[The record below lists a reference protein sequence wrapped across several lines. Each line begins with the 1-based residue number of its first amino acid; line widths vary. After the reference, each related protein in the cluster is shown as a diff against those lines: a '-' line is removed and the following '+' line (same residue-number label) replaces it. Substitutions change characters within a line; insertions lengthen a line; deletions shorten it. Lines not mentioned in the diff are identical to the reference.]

1 MPLETKLDYWKEE
14 LRKAKLYLDH
24 RNRMNKWKD
33 YRKWYRN
40 EYPESLVSV
49 NKVFGIGR
57 AMVPQLYFKAPTILV
72 RPRKPN
78 SSTQAKILEAID
90 GWLIDHIGFKNQI
103 KYMILDAFQVD
114 IGVMKFGYHTISTEL
129 PTPNSETTEAVAEM
143 IGAQPDEL
151 TEELENRKWSYH
163 DYIKP
168 NTPWALR
175 IRPQDVLVP
184 WGYVD
189 EHEAPWMAFR
199 IVRALDDVKH
209 DPVYTNT
216 NGIKANLKI
225 DVSPSNTR
233 SPNMF
238 GELASRAEF
247 VELFEFWDKRDGTI
261 RVMSPD
267 HDKWLRNEE
276 HEMPIKGFPACVMRF
291 NPDGEDFWGVS
302 DVEQIRKQVNELNEN
317 RTHEIETKRLANV
330 KGVVDTNVVKEDEL
344 QKLEKGKPG
353 PIIRGE
359 GNVQAAFAQWD
370 LKVPADFFR
379 VDDVID
385 KDIREVIGF
394 SRNQA
399 GEFDVPRRT
408 ATEANLVQS
417 AHELRADERRDI
429 VADVVKEAFQDKIHP
444 MIFEYWTDERVIEVT
459 ALQGWFKYTGPQLRG
474 DYDLDVVPDSA
485 LPISR
490 QQEQQMCQQMF
501 QMFKGDPMIKQ
512 RELYIRVMSV
522 FKDMI
527 PDPDQ
532 LLEDPKV
539 VQQKQQAAQ
548 QQAMQQQAMKGAG
561 RGR

>member
-1 MPLETKLDYWKEE
+1 VPLEGKLEYWKEE
-14 LRKAKLYLDH
+14 IRKARLYLDH
-24 RNRMNKWKD
+24 KNRINKWKD

-40 EYPESLVSV
+40 EYPESMVSV

-78 SSTQAKILEAID
+78 ASQQAKILEAID
-90 GWLIDHIGFKNQI
+90 AWLIDHMGLKSQI
-103 KYMILDAFQVD
+103 KYMILDAFQVN
-114 IGVMKFGYHTISTEL
+114 IGVIKFGYHSIGTEL
-129 PTPNSETTEAVAEM
+129 PPPSDEATEGVAEM
-143 IGAQPDEL
+143 LGAQPEELTDEL
-151 TEELENRKWSYH
+151 EQRKWSYH

-168 NTPWALR
+168 NTPWGLR
-175 IRPQDVLVP
+175 IRPEDVLVP

-199 IVRALDDVKH
+199 IVRDLEDVKK
-209 DPVYTNT
+209 DPVYKNQA
-216 NGIKANLKI
+216 GLKANLKI
-225 DVSPSNTR
+225 DVSPSNTK

-238 GELASRAEF
+238 GELATKAEF
-247 VELFEFWDKRDGTI
+247 LEYYEIWDKRDGTI
-261 RVMSPD
+261 RVMVKE
-267 HDKWLRNEE
+267 HDKWLRDEE
-276 HEMPIKGFPACVMRF
+276 HELPIKGFPAVVMRF
-291 NPDGEDFWGVS
+291 NPDCEDFWGVS

-359 GNVQAAFAQWD
+359 GNVQAAFAQWEM
-370 LKVPADFFR
+370 KVPPDFFR
-379 VDDVID
+379 VDDTID

-429 VADVVKEAFQDKIHP
+429 VADVVKESFQDKIHP
-444 MIFEYWTDERVIEVT
+444 MIFEFWTDERVIEVA
-459 ALQGWFKYTGPQLRG
+459 ALQGWYKYTGPQIRG

-490 QQEQQMCQQMF
+490 QQEQQMSQQMF

-512 RELYIRVMSV
+512 RELYVRVMNV
-522 FKDMI
+522 FKDLI

-532 LLEDPKV
+532 LLEDPQV
-539 VQQKQQAAQ
+539 VQQKQQA
-548 QQAMQQQAMKGAG
+548 MQQQAQRGAG